1 MNQANA
7 YRCKS
12 HTAMFG
18 YSISFY
24 TPNNIK
30 NENIPE
36 NKREYSA
43 KEVEAIDVKCQ
54 DDMYIHNEERTSYLE
69 KLQFKNKE
77 RKKADIQI
85 NNREVINKRKKPG

>member
-1 MNQANA
+1 MHTDANHILQCLDIA
-7 YRCKS
+7 LAFTHQTTLRMRIYQKIR
-12 HTAMFG
+12 
-18 YSISFY
+18 
-24 TPNNIK
+24 
-30 NENIPE
+30 ENIQQ
-36 NKREYSA
+36 K
-43 KEVEAIDVKCQ
+43 KVEAIDVKCQ